1 MKRTIVSALVATSL
15 LAAVVK
21 PAVATEVGYNRKFGL
36 GVMIGDPTGLSA
48 KLWIAPTNAL
58 DFGLGFWGYGVNNRC
73 VNNDC
78 GRYGYNNGT
87 FHMDYL
93 WQSNIV
99 RGQAQLDWH
108 IGVGG
113 RTVWWGGCNNNC
125 FELSAR
131 AGGGPR
137 PHVPEP
143 RLHRGFLRARP
154 RPHRRPGDLSANR
167 RRPRR
172 PLLLLDR
179 GTSRASL
186 ALVPRAPGSLRAG
199 KAT

>member
-15 LAAVVK
+15 LAAVIK

-36 GVMIGDPTGLSA
+36 GVMVGDPTGLSA

-78 GRYGYNNGT
+78 SRYGYSNGT

-113 RTVWWGGCNNNC
+113 RVWIGDDFAAAVRMPLGIDLT
-125 FELSAR
+125 FRKPDFLEVFLEIAP
-131 AGGGPR
+131 AMYV
-137 PHVPEP
+137 VPGLDLDIEA
-143 RLHRGFLRARP
+143 FLGVRFY
-154 RPHRRPGDLSANR
+154 S
-167 RRPRR
+167 
-172 PLLLLDR
+172 
-179 GTSRASL
+179 
-186 ALVPRAPGSLRAG
+186 
-199 KAT
+199 

>member
-1 MKRTIVSALVATSL
+1 MKRTIVSALVAASL
-15 LAAVVK
+15 LAAIVK
-21 PAVATEVGYNRKFGL
+21 PADATEVGYGRKFGL

-78 GRYGYNNGT
+78 CHYGYSNGT

-113 RTVWWGGCNNNC
+113 RTVWWGGCNDDC
-125 FELSAR
+125 FALRAR
-131 AGGGPR
+131 ARRGPR
-137 PHVPEP
+137 PDVQQPEP
-143 RLHRGFLRARP
+143 SRIFFELALGLIIVP
-154 RPHRRPGDLSANR
+154 GSTRRSKAASAAAS
-167 RRPRR
+167 
-172 PLLLLDR
+172 
-179 GTSRASL
+179 TSR
-186 ALVPRAPGSLRAG
+186 
-199 KAT
+199 